1 MLNKNLDLIAINSLL
16 GEKFFVPHYQRG
28 YRWTKKEVK
37 ALLEDILQFF
47 IDNQNSPKEAF
58 YCLQPLVVTKSND
71 NWILVD
77 GQQRLTTIFLILSS
91 LEEGMKFL
99 EKEKYSLSYATRPNS
114 EDFLNR
120 IKEVKEEEKLK
131 NIDFYHMWEAF
142 QAIVEWFSEKKGSVK
157 MPVLNTLLNDDFVG
171 KNVKVIWYEIND
183 KDSIEVFTR
192 INMGKIPLTN
202 SELIKALFLRKNN
215 FNLENDEYIYLRQIE
230 IASEWDRIEN
240 TLQND
245 SFWYFIHD
253 NQIKYDTRIEFIFD
267 LMKNRLTSNDEYF
280 TFISF
285 NKDFETNKNK
295 NDIWLNVKE
304 YFMRLEE
311 WYNDKILYHLVGY
324 LITTGSKINEILEK
338 SKDLSKIDFKE
349 YLHAKIKEKIKNVE
363 LDDISYGDKR
373 IKNILLLFNIE
384 TILNTEKS
392 NIRFPF
398 DEYKKEN
405 WDIEHISSVMSEIP
419 TLGKSRKW
427 LENIFEYFNGSTVLD
442 HYEKTKPEVDKI
454 VKDVNDLLKKDSYL
468 ESEFNTLYHE
478 ILKYFKEDYKQKEG
492 ENDSFTNSLGN
503 LTLLDS
509 HTNRSYKNAVFPVK
523 RKRILKN
530 DMDGLFV
537 PICTKNVFLKY
548 YSEKLD
554 DVMFWQKSDAKTYLS
569 KMKITLKPY
578 L

>member
-1 MLNKNLDLIAINSLL
+1 
-16 GEKFFVPHYQRG
+16 
-28 YRWTKKEVK
+28 
-37 ALLEDILQFF
+37 
-47 IDNQNSPKEAF
+47 
-58 YCLQPLVVTKSND
+58 
-71 NWILVD
+71 
-77 GQQRLTTIFLILSS
+77 
-91 LEEGMKFL
+91 
-99 EKEKYSLSYATRPNS
+99 
-114 EDFLNR
+114 
-120 IKEVKEEEKLK
+120 
-131 NIDFYHMWEAF
+131 
-142 QAIVEWFSEKKGSVK
+142 